1 MTRLEDSQRGAAVKA
16 SSRQPQGD
24 FGRGRDH
31 APLGSSDDPNLAQNQ
46 RGAYRDAEKPE
57 EDHAPAE
64 VPYRPAPN
72 PPGAPGQGERAD

>member
-1 MTRLEDSQRGAAVKA
+1 MTRFDRSQHPTVVRA

-31 APLGSSDDPNLAQNQ
+31 APLGSSDDPNLEENQ

-57 EDHAPAE
+57 EEDAPAE
-64 VPYRPAPN
+64 VPYRQAPN
-72 PPGAPGQGERAD
+72 PRDPRRN

>member
-1 MTRLEDSQRGAAVKA
+1 MTRPEDSKRPVAVRA

-31 APLGSSDDPNLAQNQ
+31 APLGSSDDPHLEQNQ
-46 RGAYRDAEKPE
+46 RGAYRDAETPE

-64 VPYRPAPN
+64 VPYRPLDKPR
-72 PPGAPGQGERAD
+72 GADKGGDAV

>member
-1 MTRLEDSQRGAAVKA
+1 MTRLEDSKRPAAVRA

-31 APLGSSDDPNLAQNQ
+31 APLGSSDDPNFEQNQ

-64 VPYRPAPN
+64 VPYRPVSDK
-72 PPGAPGQGERAD
+72 PGAKSV

>member
-1 MTRLEDSQRGAAVKA
+1 MTRLEDSQQPAAVRA

-31 APLGSSDDPNLAQNQ
+31 APLGSSDDPNLKQNQ

-64 VPYRPAPN
+64 VPYRPASEK
-72 PPGAPGQGERAD
+72 PGSTGKGGGGL

>member
-1 MTRLEDSQRGAAVKA
+1 MTRLEDSTRPAAVRA

-31 APLGSSDDPNLAQNQ
+31 APLGSSDAPHLEQNQ
-46 RGAYRDAEKPE
+46 RGAYRDAETPE

-64 VPYRPAPN
+64 VPYRPAGKPR
-72 PPGAPGQGERAD
+72 GANEGGGAV

>member
-1 MTRLEDSQRGAAVKA
+1 MTRPEDSKRPVAVRA

-31 APLGSSDDPNLAQNQ
+31 APLGSSDDPHLEQNQ
-46 RGAYRDAEKPE
+46 RGAYGDAETPE

-64 VPYRPAPN
+64 VPYRPVDKP
-72 PPGAPGQGERAD
+72 RSADKGGDAV